1 MPAAA
6 LLAPMFADSAIDAV
20 RHALHR
26 SRVRAN
32 ILLALLALAGPA
44 TAAELSRLAR
54 ANARSVKG
62 ALYGDGSRYKV
73 ADALIVMGLV
83 ATEDR
88 NGKVLYVLTPQGL
101 AVARAW
107 QQETMVALSQRPRVR
122 A

>member
-1 MPAAA
+1 
-6 LLAPMFADSAIDAV
+6 MFAESVLDAV

-32 ILLALLALAGPA
+32 ILLALLQLAGPA

-62 ALYGDGSRYKV
+62 ALYGDGSRYKL
-73 ADALIVMGLV
+73 ADALIALGLV
-83 ATEDR
+83 STEVR
-88 NGKVLYVLTPQGL
+88 EGKILYVLTSEGQ
-101 AVARAW
+101 AAARAW
-107 QQETMVALSQRPRVR
+107 QQETMVALARRPRVR

>member
-1 MPAAA
+1 MFNGS
-6 LLAPMFADSAIDAV
+6 LLDVV

-32 ILLALLALAGPA
+32 ILLALLQLAGPA

-62 ALYGDGSRYKV
+62 ALYGDGRRYKAV
-73 ADALIVMGLV
+73 DALIVLGLV
-83 ATEDR
+83 ATEIR
-88 NGKVLYVLTPQGL
+88 AGKILYVLTPTGQ
-101 AVARAW
+101 AAARAW
-107 QQETMVALSQRPRVR
+107 QQETMVALAQRPRVR